1 MRSHIVIGA
10 LVLCAA
16 MGCQT
21 YDFEPVEP
29 LAISQ
34 TTQTKNVVGRQF
46 KPNMM
51 ILLDKSGS
59 MNFAANPMNPN
70 CPARCNETATP
81 CPANCP
87 TRIQE
92 LRAAMNTFLSTSGDV
107 ARMGLTIYPSNSQ
120 CGAAAASEVLVPVNT
135 SDDIASDLQMT
146 ASQINAR
153 VQMQTVTGGT
163 PTAGSLLF
171 VGGLPSLNDP
181 LRQDFV
187 LLLTDGLPNCNE
199 NNTNACTNPTACR
212 CTVTSCGTSLAD
224 TFCKRGCL
232 DKDGSIA
239 AVVNLKQR
247 DIRTIVVGFGADF
260 GTSGDGPE
268 VLNAMAEAGGFA
280 KACPMLT
287 DAECGGAVGSCDK
300 SVGVCVQ
307 KFYQASSATDL
318 ARTLADISASI
329 GADSICK
336 YALDAA
342 PSDPRFISVLVNGVT
357 TLGGIDTWEYAAG
370 AIELKG
376 TLCDRVKAATPID
389 PVKLEFRIVEA
400 IK

>member
-10 LVLCAA
+10 LALFAITA
-16 MGCQT
+16 CQT

-46 KPNMM
+46 KPNLM

-59 MNFAANPMNPN
+59 MAFPVNVANPA
-70 CPARCNETATP
+70 CPAGCGNSTA
-81 CPANCP
+81 CPPNCP
-87 TRIQE
+87 TRISE
-92 LRAAMNTFLSTSGDV
+92 LRSAMNTFLSSNGDV
-107 ARMGLTIYPSNSQ
+107 ARMGLTIYPAASDS
-120 CGAAAASEVLVPVNT
+120 CGASGASEVLVPVNQ
-135 SDDIASDLQMT
+135 SDDITSDLQMT

-153 VQMQTVTGGT
+153 IQTQAVVGGT
-163 PTAGSLLF
+163 PTAGSLLYA
-171 VGGLPSLNDP
+171 GSLPALNDP

-187 LLLTDGLPNCNE
+187 LLLTDGLPNCNGV
-199 NNTNACTNPTACR
+199 NPNHCGNMTTCR
-212 CTVTSCGTSLAD
+212 CTLASCGTPGSA
-224 TFCKRGCL
+224 FCMKGCL

-260 GTSGDGPE
+260 GATGDGPE

-280 KACPMLT
+280 KACPNLT
-287 DAECGGAVGSCDK
+287 DAECGGAAGSCDK
-300 SVGVCVQ
+300 SIGVCVQ
-307 KFYQASSATDL
+307 KFYQASNATDL
-318 ARTLADISASI
+318 AKTLADISASI

-342 PSDPRFISVLVNGVT
+342 PSDPRFISVIVNGTT
-357 TLGGIDTWEYAAG
+357 TLTGLDTWEYAAG
-370 AIELKG
+370 TIELKG
-376 TLCDRVKAATPID
+376 KLCDQVKAATPQA